1 MISPAPRIYLDNAA
15 TSWPKPEEVYR
26 AVDRYLREVGAP
38 EGRSSYGEAMEVASV
53 VRETRAAVARLL
65 HVDDPRRIIYTYS
78 GTDALNLAIHG
89 TVSPG
94 DHVVTTV
101 CEHNSVLRPLR
112 HLATH
117 HGVQVSHV
125 ACGLHGIVDPDD
137 VQRALRPTT
146 KLVVM
151 IHASNVTGC
160 LQPVAEVGRMLHD
173 HGALFLVDA
182 AQSLGHV
189 PISAWGLGADLIA
202 APGHKGLLGPLG
214 TGILY
219 VAPGVETKLQS
230 VRQGGTGSLSH
241 EDQQPE
247 LLPDKYEAGNLNM
260 PGIFGLAAAL
270 ANLAQRGVD
279 DLRRH
284 IEDLTALLL
293 EGFADSP
300 GVRLL
305 GDARASQRVGVVSI
319 QLLGYDP
326 TECAAMLDASY
337 RIQVRAGL
345 HCAPLMHQAL
355 GTLESGGTV
364 RFSPG
369 PFNTREEMLA
379 TIAAVREIA
388 CSSFTT

>member
-1 MISPAPRIYLDNAA
+1 
-15 TSWPKPEEVYR
+15 
-26 AVDRYLREVGAP
+26 
-38 EGRSSYGEAMEVASV
+38 
-53 VRETRAAVARLL
+53 
-65 HVDDPRRIIYTYS
+65 
-78 GTDALNLAIHG
+78 
-89 TVSPG
+89 
-94 DHVVTTV
+94 
-101 CEHNSVLRPLR
+101 
-112 HLATH
+112 
-117 HGVQVSHV
+117 
-125 ACGLHGIVDPDD
+125 
-137 VQRALRPTT
+137 
-146 KLVVM
+146 
-151 IHASNVTGC
+151 
-160 LQPVAEVGRMLHD
+160 
-173 HGALFLVDA
+173 
-182 AQSLGHV
+182 
-189 PISAWGLGADLIA
+189 
-202 APGHKGLLGPLG
+202 
-214 TGILY
+214 
-219 VAPGVETKLQS
+219 VETKLQS

-270 ANLAQRGVD
+270 AYLAQRGVD

-345 HCAPLMHQAL
+345 HCAPLMHRAL

-388 CSSFTT
+388 CSSLTT